1 MKLILSLFA
10 LLCLMTTLTIE
21 SGPVA
26 AQEDAIKFED
36 KKWKITSVGDHTG
49 RHLGFITFNN
59 GQLEGQSTCNLYS
72 AVYELKPD
80 QAIKIN
86 RVAVSQLICK
96 AGNKMQIEEDYI
108 AGLEAV
114 SHYKF
119 EDDTLIL
126 LKSDKSEIARFK

>member
-1 MKLILSLFA
+1 MLKRNLFLVLNFLIILAMGCLGTA
-10 LLCLMTTLTIE
+10 LAKDPT
-21 SGPVA
+21 
-26 AQEDAIKFED
+26 FE
-36 KKWKITSVGDHTG
+36 KKWKIISVGKNTG
-49 RHLGFITFNN
+49 KHLGFITFNN

-86 RVAVSQLICK
+86 RVAVSQLICR
-96 AGNKMQIEEDYI
+96 AGNKMQIEEEYI

-119 EDDTLIL
+119 EDDTLIFF
-126 LKSDKSEIARFK
+126 KPDKSEIARFK

>member
-1 MKLILSLFA
+1 MLKRNLFLVLNFLVILAMGFLGTSFA
-10 LLCLMTTLTIE
+10 NEPT
-21 SGPVA
+21 
-26 AQEDAIKFED
+26 FE
-36 KKWKITSVGDHTG
+36 KKWKIISVGKNTG
-49 RHLGFITFNN
+49 KHLGFITFNN

-80 QAIKIN
+80 HAIKIN

-96 AGNKMQIEEDYI
+96 AGNKMKIEEDYI

-119 EDDTLIL
+119 EDDVLIL
-126 LKSDKSEIARFK
+126 FKPDKSEVARFK

>member
-1 MKLILSLFA
+1 MLIRNLFVVLNLLIILAMGVLGTA
-10 LLCLMTTLTIE
+10 LAKDPT
-21 SGPVA
+21 
-26 AQEDAIKFED
+26 FE
-36 KKWKITSVGDHTG
+36 KKWKIISVGKHNG
-49 RHLGFITFNN
+49 KHLGFITFNN

-72 AVYELKPD
+72 AVYELKPN

-86 RVAVSQLICK
+86 RVAVSQLICRV
-96 AGNKMQIEEDYI
+96 GNKMQIEEDYI

-126 LKSDKSEIARFK
+126 FKPDKSEIARFK